1 MCIEKYLTHM
11 QSYVQIFCVFYSIS
25 MKNMKYK
32 KSIINTTTIAWWIF
46 ILCVDTW
53 CFELYNQKKKYKNEK
68 QNLIKTWVDRSEVK
82 ICDYINKYELKINKI
97 FIKFSP

>member
-1 MCIEKYLTHM
+1 M
-11 QSYVQIFCVFYSIS
+11 IFW
-25 MKNMKYK
+25 
-32 KSIINTTTIAWWIF
+32 A
-46 ILCVDTW
+46 L
-53 CFELYNQKKKYKNEK
+53 QPKKKKNKNEK

>member
-1 MCIEKYLTHM
+1 MVNFYFICRHM
-11 QSYVQIFCVFYSIS
+11 IFW
-25 MKNMKYK
+25 
-32 KSIINTTTIAWWIF
+32 A
-46 ILCVDTW
+46 L
-53 CFELYNQKKKYKNEK
+53 QPKKKKNKNEK

>member
-1 MCIEKYLTHM
+1 MVNFYFMCRHM
-11 QSYVQIFCVFYSIS
+11 MFWALQP
-25 MKNMKYK
+25 
-32 KSIINTTTIAWWIF
+32 
-46 ILCVDTW
+46 
-53 CFELYNQKKKYKNEK
+53 KKKYKNEK